1 MAQGGELAEPFR
13 ISCFV
18 LRILLHMLDSL
29 YIAWKYISFNKIK
42 TATLVACITLISFL
56 PIALQLLLDESERQ
70 LMSRAVTTPLVIG
83 AKGSALDLMMNT
95 LYFGEEVPELI
106 TQKAADRVD
115 NTDLALPIPLYIR
128 FRARGN
134 PIVGTTL
141 DYFDFRGLQIAE
153 GRQLAMLGDCVLG
166 AKVAET
172 LKLKPGDSLVS
183 SPETLFDLAGI
194 YPLKMKVA
202 GVLNKSHTSDDLAV
216 FVDLKT
222 AWVIQ
227 GLGHGHE
234 DVTRLK
240 DQTLIYK
247 RTESNVAATAKLFHY
262 TEITEKN
269 IDGFHFHGNLEQ
281 YPITAVIAVPYDDK
295 SGTILQGRYLSKKET
310 QQILE
315 PSEVIDGLLQNIFRI
330 KNVLDAVISVVAL
343 ATIMAIILVFAL
355 SLRLRQREIQ
365 TIFKLG
371 CGRATIARLL
381 GAEIFMIVGVSGL
394 LCIFMV
400 LLVDQYSNDIV
411 RMLFIR

>member
-1 MAQGGELAEPFR
+1 M
-13 ISCFV
+13 I
-18 LRILLHMLDSL
+18 DSL
-29 YIAWKYISFNKIK
+29 YIAWKYISYIKIK

-56 PIALQLLLDESERQ
+56 PLALQLLLDESEQQ
-70 LMSRAVTTPLVIG
+70 LTARAASTPLVIG
-83 AKGSALDLMMNT
+83 AKGSALDLVMNS

-106 TQKAADRVD
+106 TQEASDRVD
-115 NTDLALPIPLYIR
+115 NTDLALPIPLYVR

-153 GRQLAMLGDCVLG
+153 GRQLAVLGDCVVG

-172 LKLKPGDSLVS
+172 LKLESGSNLIS
-183 SPETLFDLAGI
+183 SPEALFDLAGV
-194 YPLKMKVA
+194 YPLKMKVT
-202 GVLNKSHTSDDLAV
+202 GVLKKSHTSDDLAV

-222 AWVIQ
+222 AWIIQ

-240 DQTLIYK
+240 DQTLVYK
-247 RTESNVAATAKLFHY
+247 RTESNVAATAKLFHF
-262 TEITEKN
+262 TEITKKN
-269 IDGFHFHGNLEQ
+269 IDGFHFHGNLGQ

-295 SGTILQGRYLSKKET
+295 SGTILRGRYLSKEET

-315 PSEVIDGLLQNIFRI
+315 PRQVIDGLLQNIFRI

-343 ATIMAIILVFAL
+343 ATIMAIVLVFAL

-371 CGRATIARLL
+371 CRRATIARLL
-381 GAEIFMIVGVSGL
+381 GAEIFIIVGVSSL
-394 LCIFMV
+394 LCVFMV